1 MTKETESLQK
11 SKDRLEE
18 IAKQFREQRVSI
30 DEILPLIEE
39 SIKMYDATTLT
50 SDAMQKALEE
60 KLGNRE
66 SKD

>member
-1 MTKETESLQK
+1 MVKETESLQK

-18 IAKQFREQRVSI
+18 IAKKFREQSVSI
-30 DEILPLIEE
+30 DEIIPLIEE
-39 SIKMYDATTLT
+39 SIKIYDTTSVRLEG
-50 SDAMQKALEE
+50 MQKALEE

>member
-30 DEILPLIEE
+30 D
-39 SIKMYDATTLT
+39 
-50 SDAMQKALEE
+50 
-60 KLGNRE
+60 
-66 SKD
+66 

>member
-1 MTKETESLQK
+1 MTEETISLQK
-11 SKDRLEE
+11 SKDRLED
-18 IAKQFREQRVSI
+18 ISKQLREQRVSI

-39 SIKMYDATTLT
+39 AVKIYDNTSVRLT
-50 SDAMQKALEE
+50 AMEKALEE

>member
-1 MTKETESLQK
+1 MNKDTESLQK

-18 IAKQFREQRVSI
+18 IAKQFREQKVSI

-39 SIKMYDATTLT
+39 SIKIYDATSLRL
-50 SDAMQKALEE
+50 DGMEKALEE

>member
-1 MTKETESLQK
+1 MNKETESLQK

-18 IAKQFREQRVSI
+18 IAKQFKEQRVTI

-39 SIKMYDATTLT
+39 SIKIYDNT
-50 SDAMQKALEE
+50 SVRLEGMQKALEE